1 MGEVSVRT
9 LNQETSRVLSRVKGG
24 EEITLTERGEVIAR
38 IVPATEGPLQ
48 ALIGAGR
55 VQPATLTGPAPRPT
69 VPIRAEVDAGELLER
84 LRDEHRY

>member
-9 LNQETSRVLSRVKGG
+9 LNQETSRVLSRVKNG

-38 IVPATEGPLQ
+38 IVPVSAGPLH

-69 VPIRAEVDAGELLER
+69 LPMRDGVDAGELLER
-84 LRDEHRY
+84 LRDEERS